1 LWKHSKKESTVFLT
15 ATFASNDEAIAERW
29 ACTNEGCGFAN
40 NEHENF
46 TCQKCAL
53 PRSIM
58 TVSCAGCRQYGHL
71 KRNCPLLRPDL
82 DSVRCP
88 FCGKTGHLQP
98 DCPKYMAQAKAD
110 SLLFHE
116 RQRAVEDWRSGGK
129 REQEKLKQIVPEG
142 WGDIDDDNVAG
153 NAASGTAAAAAAAA
167 AAGGGGGKDPGGGVG
182 GAAATAQGSIANV
195 RSSTPSPP
203 AAVVG
208 GTAGGGWSAVPPGP
222 PDRKSSYNSLSHTSS
237 PPVPTPANIDV
248 SA

>member
-1 LWKHSKKESTVFLT
+1 
-15 ATFASNDEAIAERW
+15 
-29 ACTNEGCGFAN
+29 
-40 NEHENF
+40 
-46 TCQKCAL
+46 
-53 PRSIM
+53 
-58 TVSCAGCRQYGHL
+58 L

-167 AAGGGGGKDPGGGVG
+167 AAAGGGGGNDPGGGVG